1 MPVPVLDIS
10 FYLLLTAVCSDPI
23 LERRKMRTEMEGD
36 LPEFIAVGGG
46 ATAHTPA

>member
-1 MPVPVLDIS
+1 MPVSALSMS

-23 LERRKMRTEMEGD
+23 LERRKTRTEMEGD
-36 LPEFIAVGGG
+36 LPEFIAVGG